1 MGVKIGDTTDY
12 DCWVLVR
19 SNALFGAA
27 MHTTTFTNRKAARS
41 AAAEWNKTHAVKF
54 MARKARATIK
64 ITGR

>member
-1 MGVKIGDTTDY
+1 MRF
-12 DCWVLVR
+12 L
-19 SNALFGAA
+19 
-27 MHTTTFTNRKAARS
+27 AARS